1 MASPSRSYVI
11 AAAAAAALSAGALW
25 LFCGRGDTQ
34 EPRQVQGAAHEPEAS
49 ATPGGAAQAAHAT
62 QPFDAL
68 PAAPPDD
75 VPPEP
80 DPADAP
86 EVQADPAAAA
96 ASAPPDDGLDGP
108 AWKSSRLAFRPRELG
123 KVGRDVK
130 IGLDAARRDMASCFG
145 RTGGDPVPAG
155 SSDRAAPD
163 HTAPPVPS
171 DPGVLL
177 VYIEAR
183 EGALDIIEARTERL
197 GSATPELVECCRGVL
212 RGRQIPAPGAVA
224 GRRYRVKFRLE

>member
-25 LFCGRGDTQ
+25 LFWGRGDTQ
-34 EPRQVQGAAHEPEAS
+34 KPRQSQGAAHGPEAS

-68 PAAPPDD
+68 ATAPPDAL
-75 VPPEP
+75 PPEP
-80 DPADAP
+80 DPVDAP
-86 EVQADPAAAA
+86 EVPADPAATS

-108 AWKSSRLAFRPRELG
+108 SWKSSRLAFRPRELG
-123 KVGRDVK
+123 KVGRHVK

-145 RTGGDPVPAG
+145 RTGGDTAPAG
-155 SSDRAAPD
+155 SSDRAAP
-163 HTAPPVPS
+163 PVPR

-183 EGALDIIEARTERL
+183 EGALDVIEARTERL
-197 GSATPELVECCRGVL
+197 GTATPELVECCRGVL